1 LISWSAIG
9 ARTTESQTHRELASG
24 VSMPVGFKN
33 GTEGSLQVAINAM
46 TSARTPHHFVGIN
59 ADGQTAII
67 KTMGNPDRHIVLRGG
82 GGRTN
87 YEAQDVAKTEAA
99 VAGEGIARPIM
110 IDCSHDNSK
119 KDHTRQGFVA
129 HEVLR
134 QFREGRHS
142 IMGFMLESNLNPGK
156 QAWKEGV
163 ALQHGVSITD
173 ACLGWGETEHL
184 LHELATAIT
193 PKPVS

>member
-1 LISWSAIG
+1 LVTLTA
-9 ARTTESQTHRELASG
+9 
-24 VSMPVGFKN
+24 
-33 GTEGSLQVAINAM
+33 
-46 TSARTPHHFVGIN
+46 TSS
-59 ADGQTAII
+59 
-67 KTMGNPDRHIVLRGG
+67 

-87 YEAQDVAKTEAA
+87 YEAEHVAKAEAA
-99 VAGEGIARPIM
+99 LTNEGIARPIM

-129 HEVLR
+129 REVLH
-134 QFREGRHS
+134 QFREGRQS
-142 IMGFMLESNLNPGK
+142 IMGFMLESNLNPGR

-173 ACLGWGETEHL
+173 ACLGWSETEHL

-193 PKPVS
+193 PKPVA